1 MLSFLWSLGSFIVA
15 LGILVAVHEWG
26 HFYVARLCG
35 VQVERFSIGFGKPFW
50 TRVDKKGT
58 EFAVAAIP
66 LGGYVRM
73 LDERVETVPE
83 EKRHLA
89 FNNKPVLQRM
99 AIIAA
104 GPGVNFI
111 FAVIALTV
119 MFLIGQ
125 NTVKPI
131 VGDVLPDSI
140 AAQTR
145 LQNGDEF
152 VSVGGHDT
160 PDWESVNLELVSAIG
175 SESVPVTVKSAQGI
189 TSQTQLDISNWNF
202 DPEKQ
207 SALNSL
213 GIVPFRPA
221 ITLEIGLV
229 SDGSPAE
236 EAGLQVG
243 DTLVALNND
252 KIGDWESLVEQ
263 IKGLPGEQVAL
274 TINRD
279 GQTQVINATIA
290 RRDTANGQTGF
301 LGVSPLAEPWPEG
314 YVFTHQYGPLD
325 AIVKA
330 ADKTWR
336 LTAVSVEM
344 LGKLVIGD
352 VSLNNLSGPISI
364 AQGAGVSAGYG
375 LTYFLSFL
383 ALISVSLGIIN
394 LLPIPMLDGGHL
406 LFYIIEWATGKPVPE
421 HIQEVGFK
429 IGGVLLFMM
438 MSIAIFNDISRF
450 TS

>member
-1 MLSFLWSLGSFIVA
+1 MFTFLWSLGSFIVA

-26 HFYVARLCG
+26 HFIVARMCG
-35 VQVERFSIGFGKPFW
+35 VHVERFSIGFGKPFW
-50 TRVDKKGT
+50 TRKDKKGT

-73 LDERVETVPE
+73 LDERVDDVPA

-111 FAVIALTV
+111 FAVLALYM

-125 NTVKPI
+125 NTVKPVI
-131 VGDVLPDSI
+131 GDITPDSF
-140 AAQTR
+140 AAQAQ
-145 LQNGDEF
+145 LKAGDEIIT
-152 VSVGGHDT
+152 VGGHET
-160 PDWESVNLELVSAIG
+160 PDWESVNLELISAIG
-175 SESVPVTVKSAQGI
+175 TPQVGITVKSAQGV
-189 TSQTQLDISNWNF
+189 TSQTNLHIAGWNF

-213 GIVPFRPA
+213 GIVPFRPE
-221 ITLEIGLV
+221 ITTVVAFISE
-229 SDGSPAE
+229 DSPAE
-236 EAGLQVG
+236 QAGLQV
-243 DTLVALNND
+243 DDELIALNGE
-252 KIGDWESLVEQ
+252 KIKNWMSLVDT
-263 IKGLPGEQVAL
+263 IKGLPGETVSITL
-274 TINRD
+274 MRG
-279 GQTQVINATIA
+279 GQQQTVSATIA
-290 RRDTANGQTGF
+290 RRDTPDGQDGF
-301 LGVSPLAEPWPEG
+301 LGVSPKAEPWPEG
-314 YVFTHQYGPLD
+314 YVFTHQYGPVE
-325 AIVKA
+325 AVGKA
-330 ADKTWR
+330 LDKTWR

-344 LGKLVIGD
+344 LGKLVTGD

-375 LTYFLSFL
+375 LAYFLSFL

-406 LFYIIEWATGKPVPE
+406 LFYIIEWASGKPVPE
-421 HIQEVGFK
+421 HVQEWGFK
-429 IGGVLLFMM
+429 IGGALLFMM

-450 TS
+450 VS

>member
-1 MLSFLWSLGSFIVA
+1 MLSFLWSLGAFIVA

-26 HFYVARLCG
+26 HFIVARLCG

-73 LDERVETVPE
+73 LDERVDEVPE

-104 GPGVNFI
+104 GPGVNFV
-111 FAVIALTV
+111 FAVFALTL

-125 NTVKPI
+125 STVKPVI
-131 VGDVLPDSI
+131 GNILPDSF
-140 AAQTR
+140 AEQAQ
-145 LQNGDEF
+145 LQKGDEI
-152 VSVGGHDT
+152 VVVDGHDT

-175 SESVPVTVKSAQGI
+175 NESIPLTVKNAQGL
-189 TSQTQLDISNWNF
+189 TSQTQLNITGWNF

-221 ITLEIGLV
+221 ITLEVGLV
-229 SDGSPAE
+229 SDGSPAQ
-236 EAGLQVG
+236 EAGIEIG
-243 DTLVALNND
+243 DTLVALNGETLSN
-252 KIGDWESLVEQ
+252 WASLVEV
-263 IKGLPGEQVAL
+263 IKEMPGEAVSI
-274 TINRD
+274 TVNRD
-279 GQTQVINATIA
+279 GQRQVINATIA
-290 RRDTANGQTGF
+290 RRDTDNGQSGF

-314 YVFTHQYGPLD
+314 YVFTHQYGPVD
-325 AIVKA
+325 AVGKA
-330 ADKTWR
+330 LDKTWR

-344 LGKLVIGD
+344 LGKLVTGD

-375 LTYFLSFL
+375 LAYFLSFL

-429 IGGVLLFMM
+429 VGGALLFMM

-450 TS
+450 TA